1 MKTILFYSEEYP
13 LISID
18 VIPSRLGAALEKG
31 EYSIDTL
38 LSEIE
43 QSETVTVK
51 QNGEIIGVYN
61 GYTDLLSLSIHAE
74 SISVEL
80 INHDIQMQIDEIGQ
94 AQAAQGEAIEELDDA
109 LSNVEDAVDGLTPYE
124 ITKTAY
130 IDDESVEFEN
140 VPENGKL
147 SVYLSDPSI
156 EYTVERDQ
164 DRVTVN
170 FDPLTEV
177 IEVTL
182 SIL

>member
-1 MKTILFYSEEYP
+1 MKTIIFNTLEYP
-13 LISID
+13 LISLD
-18 VIPSRLGAALEKG
+18 VIPSRLSAALEKG
-31 EYSIDTL
+31 EYSVDTL
-38 LSEIE
+38 LSEI
-43 QSETVTVK
+43 SESQTVTVK
-51 QNGEIIGVYN
+51 EDGETIGVYN
-61 GYTDLLSLSIHAE
+61 GYTDLLSLSVHAD

-94 AQAAQGEAIEELDDA
+94 AQTAQGEAIEELDDA
-109 LSNVEDAVDGLTPYE
+109 LSDVEDAVDGLTPYE

-140 VPENGKL
+140 VPDGNL
-147 SVYLSDPSI
+147 TVYLSDPSI